1 MPVEKVLAR
10 QWPLIEEHA
19 ARLRIAE
26 LYPKW
31 GSIEL
36 WIAPGDSE
44 MDVAYNRPH
53 IQFLQM
59 SRDVDDASSVRNVE
73 IGFAGELYDEG
84 EEGFQTK
91 RTADGKPMK
100 AEIKS
105 EEEKR
110 QPSEA
115 DMDELMEMLSNQVP
129 SEDD

>member
-84 EEGFQTK
+84 EEGFRTK

>member
-1 MPVEKVLAR
+1 MAR

-59 SRDVDDASSVRNVE
+59 SRDVEGASSVRNVE

-84 EEGFQTK
+84 EEGF
-91 RTADGKPMK
+91 RTTRTSDGKPMK

-115 DMDELMEMLSNQVP
+115 EMDELMEMLSNQVP